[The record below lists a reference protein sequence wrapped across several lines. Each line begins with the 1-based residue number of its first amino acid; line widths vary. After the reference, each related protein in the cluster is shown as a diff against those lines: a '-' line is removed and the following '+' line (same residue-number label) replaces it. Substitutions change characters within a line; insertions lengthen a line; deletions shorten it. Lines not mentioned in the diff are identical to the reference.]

1 MSVFVRVAV
10 AAVLAPAAAVAALL
24 GADLLPGAGAD
35 AAGAGTG
42 AGLAAQDEDVAE
54 DRQQAAAVGP
64 SRYDRFSPPP
74 ADNLAA
80 AANAACGF
88 APSLSAG
95 GTRIEIAGTPSH
107 SLSILRAED
116 GEDGADGVFRS
127 FTARTD
133 AVHAFARF
141 GELYL
146 QTGHTDRDGFAG
158 RVWTL
163 DEAGE
168 PTFSGP
174 LLERGRVALA
184 CEDAQAAVDLING
197 ELARPGHTADPVRA
211 GVRAF
216 EIGDGV
222 EDWVYPRVDAFV
234 DACTP
239 EAVLAGLPA
248 GASFVLTAEH
258 DAQARFGESI
268 VHAMSGESL
277 AGSAEPM
284 IYVVLAE
291 IDEATGFAGI
301 RKLHIPL
308 SWSDLPHGEG
318 AVSPVFRYEAI
329 EVRGW
334 TIEPD
339 GARGHGESAGGVESV
354 SIPCAD
360 PQAGAEA
367 LEAFRDEA
375 SR

>member
-1 MSVFVRVAV
+1 MSVFVRAAV

-24 GADLLPGAGAD
+24 GAGLLPGAD
-35 AAGAGTG
+35 AAG
-42 AGLAAQDEDVAE
+42 LAARDGDVAGDGE
-54 DRQQAAAVGP
+54 QAAAAEP
-64 SRYDRFSPPP
+64 SRYDRFSPPA
-74 ADNLAA
+74 ADNLAD

-88 APSLSAG
+88 APSLSSG
-95 GTRIEIAGTPSH
+95 GTRIEIAGAPSH
-107 SLSILRAED
+107 SLSILLAQD
-116 GEDGADGVFRS
+116 AGQGADGVLRS
-127 FTARTD
+127 FTARAD
-133 AVHAFARF
+133 AVHAFARS
-141 GELYL
+141 GELFV
-146 QTGHTDRDGFAG
+146 QTGHTDRDGFTG

-163 DEAGE
+163 NEAGE
-168 PTFSGP
+168 PAYSGP
-174 LLERGRVALA
+174 LLERGRVVLA
-184 CEDAQAAVDLING
+184 CEDPQAAADLING
-197 ELARPGHTADPVRA
+197 ELARSGHVADPVRA

-234 DACTP
+234 DACT
-239 EAVLAGLPA
+239 AGATLAGLPA
-248 GASFVLTAEH
+248 GAPFVLTAQY

-268 VHAMSGESL
+268 EHAMSGESL

-291 IDEATGFAGI
+291 IDDATGFAEI

-308 SWSDLPHGEG
+308 SWSDLVYGEG
-318 AVSPVFRYEAI
+318 AVSPVFRFAAI

-339 GARGHGESAGGVESV
+339 GARGHGQSAGGVESV
-354 SIPCAD
+354 AVPCAD

-375 SR
+375 YG

>member
-1 MSVFVRVAV
+1 MRSIV
-10 AAVLAPAAAVAALL
+10 PGAAAMTLVPL
-24 GADLLPGAGAD
+24 GAMMSIASCRRAP
-35 AAGAGTG
+35 
-42 AGLAAQDEDVAE
+42 
-54 DRQQAAAVGP
+54 P
-64 SRYDRFSPPP
+64 SRSARKLSDRS
-74 ADNLAA
+74 
-80 AANAACGF
+80 
-88 APSLSAG
+88 S
-95 GTRIEIAGTPSH
+95 
-107 SLSILRAED
+107 
-116 GEDGADGVFRS
+116 
-127 FTARTD
+127 
-133 AVHAFARF
+133 
-141 GELYL
+141 
-146 QTGHTDRDGFAG
+146 G
-158 RVWTL
+158 R
-163 DEAGE
+163 
-168 PTFSGP
+168 TFSTGITSCP
-174 LLERGRVALA
+174 RSLERGRVALA